1 MRRIVDSLVVRIALT
16 FLIGLFALQAAIVL
30 AVLWPDGRPA
40 TFRLVEPEQAA
51 AIARAL
57 ESASPAEQPLVLAAL
72 NDRSLTVRLLP
83 GFPAEQPGASLHPAP
98 RIERQFASYAAVLG
112 GRTMRVQVRDSGLL
126 DNVAGAPDGAR
137 GPIRLLLQLRDGRVV
152 AIERAPIVLRR
163 LAARYY
169 AVAATIAAIL
179 LAVLAICLWQI
190 ALPIARLAS
199 ATRALTDNRQIP
211 DVEVR
216 GAGELKMLAAAFNT
230 MKRTIGGLVAERT
243 RVLAAIAH
251 DLRTYLT
258 RLRLRIEMIEDPD
271 QRRRAAADLGEMSQ
285 LLDDILL
292 FARDDAAAARDLPS
306 IDLRSEVAAFV
317 ALRREM
323 GDPVAT
329 DPDDTPIPAR
339 CEPLALRRILANL
352 VDNALR
358 YGGTARLHL
367 HADGEWAMLIVED
380 DGPGVPEDMIAR
392 LTAPFERLEPSRGRH
407 SGGAGLGLSIVKALV
422 ESNRGTM
429 VIANRATG
437 GLTVEIRLPGGG

>member
-72 NDRSLTVRLLP
+72 NDRSLSVRLLP
-83 GFPAEQPGASLHPAP
+83 GFPDEAVGESLRPAP
-98 RIERQFASYAAVLG
+98 RIEQQFAAYAAVLG
-112 GRTMRVQVRDSGLL
+112 GRTMRVQIRD
-126 DNVAGAPDGAR
+126 AGFFENATGGPVGGR

-152 AIERAPIVLRR
+152 AIERAPIVLQR
-163 LAARYY
+163 LASRYY

-190 ALPIARLAS
+190 ALPIARLAR
-199 ATRALTDNRQIP
+199 ATRALTENRQVA

-216 GAGELKMLAAAFNT
+216 GAGELKMLAGAFNT
-230 MKRTIGGLVAERT
+230 MKATIGGLVADRT

-258 RLRLRIEMIEDPD
+258 RLRLRVEMIEDAD

-285 LLDDILL
+285 LLDDVLL
-292 FARDDAAAARDLPS
+292 FARDDAAAAPEIPL
-306 IDLRSEVAAFV
+306 IDLGSEVATFV
-317 ALRREM
+317 ALRGEM
-323 GDPVAT
+323 GEPVTADPG
-329 DPDDTPIPAR
+329 DSPIRAR

-358 YGGTARLHL
+358 YGGAAHLHL
-367 HADGEWAMLIVED
+367 YSEGDHAVLRVED
-380 DGPGVPEDMIAR
+380 DGPGVPEDTIER

-429 VIANRATG
+429 TITNRPAG
-437 GLTVEIRLPGGG
+437 GLTVEVRLPGMA